1 MAGATKTTIQDL
13 LKDVYLP
20 PVVEQLNNEVLL
32 ASRLRRVKD
41 ADMVGNQVVV
51 PLHIGRSGA
60 IGARGELEALPAAG
74 NQIYDR
80 ATFTLTQQYGRFQV
94 SGVSRALSKS
104 NVGSFL
110 EVLKGEIDGL
120 RNDLRKDIARQ
131 VWGPSDGNSGGNG
144 RIAQCG
150 TTTASTTVVLADDEP
165 LRKGHLYVGMVVD
178 IGTAADPDSLTASG
192 ATISAVNIATPS
204 ITIDVSV
211 TTSSSHFV
219 SRFDAAGKELT
230 SLQDMVS
237 LSANTVGG
245 IDASSNSY
253 WDNLR
258 DNVAGALVQDD
269 MQQMWNRIRVAGGDV
284 SLILTTFG
292 LQRAYYNLLQ
302 DQVRYVEQMEFK
314 SGYSALAFNNKPLVA
329 DVDAR
334 FGQIY
339 FLDEKH
345 FLFLD
350 NEDWHFLD
358 EDGDILKWVTGY
370 DAWEG
375 ALAAYFQLGINR
387 RNVQGVMYGLTD
399 DPQGI

>member
-1 MAGATKTTIQDL
+1 MAGATKTTIENL

-32 ASRLRRVKD
+32 ASRLRRVSD
-41 ADMVGNQVVV
+41 AQMVGNKVVV
-51 PLHIGRSGA
+51 PLHTTRSGA
-60 IGARGELEALPAAG
+60 IGSRGELEALPAAG
-74 NQIYDR
+74 NQGFER
-80 ATFTLTQQYGRFQV
+80 LEFTLTQHYGRFQV

-110 EVLKGEIDGL
+110 EVLKLEIDGL
-120 RNDLRKDIARQ
+120 RNDLKKDIARQ
-131 VWGPSDGNSGGNG
+131 VWGNSDGNAGGNG

-150 TTTASTTVVLADDEP
+150 TTSASATVVLADDEP
-165 LRKGHLYVGMVVD
+165 LRKGHIYVGMVVD
-178 IGTAADPDSLTASG
+178 IGTAADPDSLIDGETV
-192 ATISAVNIATPS
+192 TAVNISTPS
-204 ITIDVSV
+204 ITVSTAI
-211 TTSSSHFV
+211 TTSSSHFI
-219 SRFDAAGKELT
+219 SRHDNAGKELE
-230 SLQDMVS
+230 SLQSMVS
-237 LSANTVGG
+237 TSANTVGG
-245 IDASSNSY
+245 INASTDAF

-345 FLFLD
+345 FLYFD

-399 DPQGI
+399 DPQGV